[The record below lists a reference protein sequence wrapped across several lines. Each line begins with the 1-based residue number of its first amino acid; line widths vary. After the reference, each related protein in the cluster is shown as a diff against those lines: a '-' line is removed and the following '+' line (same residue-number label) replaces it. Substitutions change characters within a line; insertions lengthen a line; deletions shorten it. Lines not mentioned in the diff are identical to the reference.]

1 MLYWQHD
8 CHITR
13 EDRFVKRRI
22 RHAALVL
29 FVALVATQHASA
41 QAALLPRFN
50 TRATF
55 VVDRDSLSLIT
66 VIATVE
72 PSRTAPGHSW
82 VRVYFYAFPPDTIDA
97 VLATRGSVAS
107 MDRKWQ
113 STSVDPREYNR
124 SRAVLQLTV
133 DNDDKVSQVDLSVP
147 GHACTVASTPQEL
160 NAFAQRYAFDG
171 KQLSLAAKGAYVC
184 GSGKQTVA
192 WSVEVDTPV
201 ARAEVVR

>member
-1 MLYWQHD
+1 
-8 CHITR
+8 
-13 EDRFVKRRI
+13 
-22 RHAALVL
+22 
-29 FVALVATQHASA
+29 
-41 QAALLPRFN
+41 
-50 TRATF
+50 
-55 VVDRDSLSLIT
+55 
-66 VIATVE
+66 
-72 PSRTAPGHSW
+72 
-82 VRVYFYAFPPDTIDA
+82 
-97 VLATRGSVAS
+97 